1 MIVSWRAVE
10 TLRPRSGAARESLS
24 TAVGVAA
31 AGAGAGL
38 ALSVVAVGFC
48 ANATVASNADP
59 TRPAVIYFAN
69 IWVLPNKKLSGEN
82 LPRRPPFQLP
92 QRIFEVATGDDWR
105 VRGSDGAIKCA
116 RQIVC
121 GIAAR
126 RDFQGA
132 IRTRPS
138 PAVSR
143 NTDAAPLPASD
154 RPSRNPC
161 RRGTTARA
169 GVRRRRGR
177 VRRPRISGCS

>member
-1 MIVSWRAVE
+1 M
-10 TLRPRSGAARESLS
+10 RPTIFDARQLPWNDESD
-24 TAVGVAA
+24 AA

-48 ANATVASNADP
+48 ATATVASNADP

-138 PAVSR
+138 TAGSPY
-143 NTDAAPLPASD
+143 NDAAPPPASHPPH
-154 RPSRNPC
+154 RKPL
-161 RRGTTARA
+161 
-169 GVRRRRGR
+169 RRR
-177 VRRPRISGCS
+177 